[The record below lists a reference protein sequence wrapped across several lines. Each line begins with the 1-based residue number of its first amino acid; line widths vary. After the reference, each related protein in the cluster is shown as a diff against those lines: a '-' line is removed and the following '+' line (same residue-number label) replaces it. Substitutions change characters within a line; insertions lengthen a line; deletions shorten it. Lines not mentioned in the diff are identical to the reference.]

1 MQCSSSSSCEHDSF
15 IQSIANLTRNGTKK
29 VLQRE
34 LWWVVHWPKPRSTQ
48 KQLERFKERTSR
60 IWIRTVITNQH
71 RMWRLVETYC
81 EAMACCCQNPTA
93 MASETALIYAWIFL
107 DRLSHHN
114 KKNALVSKQTE
125 KFRNEFKYG
134 RLQGKSGVD
143 NIYFLSFFTLWRRL
157 PSESCLLNVSALL
170 LAVQVGGWLIR
181 WSGIVTRIDSYQ
193 GITSSWIKLMHVYN
207 FVFGGYFV
215 ITLHFSHFS
224 SKSFDRSGSRLER
237 FVQS

>member
-1 MQCSSSSSCEHDSF
+1 M
-15 IQSIANLTRNGTKK
+15 APKK
-29 VLQRE
+29 VRQRE

-114 KKNALVSKQTE
+114 KKMLWFQNKLK
-125 KFRNEFKYG
+125 
-134 RLQGKSGVD
+134 KSGMSSNTED
-143 NIYFLSFFTLWRRL
+143 SRENQEWITYIFYLFSRCG
-157 PSESCLLNVSALL
+157 EGCLLKVAFSMFPRCFLL
-170 LAVQVGGWLIR
+170 YKLGVG
-181 WSGIVTRIDSYQ
+181 
-193 GITSSWIKLMHVYN
+193 
-207 FVFGGYFV
+207 
-215 ITLHFSHFS
+215 
-224 SKSFDRSGSRLER
+224 
-237 FVQS
+237 